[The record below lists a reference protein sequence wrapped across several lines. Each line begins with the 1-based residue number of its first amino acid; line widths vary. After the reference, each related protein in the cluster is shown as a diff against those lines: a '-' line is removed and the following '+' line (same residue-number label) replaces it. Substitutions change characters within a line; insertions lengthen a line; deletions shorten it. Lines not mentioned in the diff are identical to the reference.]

1 MPHLGSRAALRHLDP
16 CDPLAALRSGAAATG
31 PARRTGEHVATRW
44 RAAAQAPVGRRALAP
59 LTARRPAWE
68 ATYSRVLLVLD
79 VLLIG
84 LAGAL
89 GLALR
94 FADGSAGSLR
104 LDGGR
109 QVPYEVLAAGFV
121 PAWVGLIV
129 LCRGYEARFVGT
141 GSDEFK
147 RIINASFIFTALIG
161 TTAFLLQAQ
170 LSRGFVAITM
180 PLGVGLLL
188 LGRYGARKVLHRL
201 RARGRAQHRCIVI
214 GTREEAQALTN
225 RITSESFAGMR
236 VVGVCL
242 PDWETGDV
250 LLDGVPVR
258 DLGAARHLG
267 DVLGRVGATT
277 VAVAGSG
284 ALSGQELRELSWAI
298 EGKGVDLAL
307 APGLTDVAGPR
318 VHVRPVAG
326 LPLLYV
332 EEPTFG
338 GGRRF
343 VKVALDLVL
352 AASMLVVLAPLLLV
366 VAVLVR
372 REDGGPVFYRQE
384 RVGRSGD
391 VFRIWKFRTMRV
403 GADQMRADL
412 SNEADGPLFKVR
424 KDPRLTR
431 CGVWLRAYSLDELPQ
446 LLNVLSGSMSLVGPR
461 PPLPSEVELYSE
473 HVHRRLLVKPGMS
486 GLWQISGRA
495 DLEWDEAVR
504 LDLYYVENWSVTFDL
519 MILWKTVFAVLQ
531 RRGAY

>member
-1 MPHLGSRAALRHLDP
+1 MTRSRVDPGTGSAD
-16 CDPLAALRSGAAATG
+16 
-31 PARRTGEHVATRW
+31 
-44 RAAAQAPVGRRALAP
+44 APVPSPRRPRTP
-59 LTARRPAWE
+59 LIARRPDWE
-68 ATYSRVLLVLD
+68 RAYSLVLVGVD

-84 LAGAL
+84 VAGAL

-94 FADGSAGSLR
+94 FSDGSAGSLQ

-109 QVPYEVLAAGFV
+109 RVPYEVLVVGFV
-121 PAWVGLIV
+121 PAWVLLILV
-129 LCRGYEARFVGT
+129 CRGYEARFVGT

-147 RIINASFIFTALIG
+147 RIINASFVFTALIG
-161 TTAFLLQAQ
+161 TSAFLLQAQ

-180 PLGVGLLL
+180 PLGLLLLL
-188 LGRYGARKVLHRL
+188 LGRYAARKVLHRL
-201 RARGRAQHRCIVI
+201 RRGGRAQHLCIVV
-214 GTREEAQALTN
+214 GTRAEAQALTD
-225 RITSESFAGMR
+225 RITKESFAGMR

-242 PDWETGDV
+242 PDWETGEV
-250 LLDGVPVR
+250 LLDGAPVR

-284 ALSGQELRELSWAI
+284 ALSGQELRELSWTI

-332 EEPTFG
+332 EEPSFG

-352 AASMLVVLAPLLLV
+352 AATLLVLLSPVLLLC
-366 VAVLVR
+366 AFLIR

-384 RVGRSGD
+384 RVGRSGE
-391 VFRIWKFRTMRV
+391 VFRIWKFRSMKV
-403 GADQMRADL
+403 GADQQLADL

-446 LLNVLSGSMSLVGPR
+446 LINVLSGSMSLVGPR

-519 MILWKTVFAVLQ
+519 MILWKTVFAVLK